1 MEAEIQAA
9 EIEAPL
15 EILSPGEQR
24 LPLVFAS
31 PHSGS
36 RYPPEFVEASALD
49 RLMLRRSEHCFV
61 HDRLNKKDDLTKE
74 EIFALSDSLGPIE
87 NLNLSGGEPFIRKE
101 FSEICRKFIQTN
113 GVQKGIIRKADQ
125 WGGT

>member
-36 RYPPEFVEASALD
+36 RYPPDFVEASALD
-49 RLMLRRSEHCFV
+49 RLMLRRSEDCFV
-61 HDRLNKKDDLTKE
+61 HD
-74 EIFALSDSLGPIE
+74 I
-87 NLNLSGGEPFIRKE
+87 
-101 FSEICRKFIQTN
+101 FSEANTMLLGSSPNESVRFDFDRAEKSFSDVLHFLGIDLIGTLFSRYWFRK
-113 GVQKGIIRKADQ
+113 KGRRA
-125 WGGT
+125 